1 MILWITQNIG
11 TILITLFIAIIV
23 TLIILSM
30 IRDKKQ
36 GRSSCGGNCAH
47 CNMCASCKMNL
58 GDGVI
63 GSKNEPQTP
72 SLGVMRNV

>member
-1 MILWITQNIG
+1 MILWLTQNIG

-47 CNMCASCKMNL
+47 CKMCASCK
-58 GDGVI
+58 
-63 GSKNEPQTP
+63 P
-72 SLGVMRNV
+72 SGINGRVSE